1 MKQMLKTNK
10 FVKKDSIYAF
20 VQNQVS
26 RTQFDQEIAKLL
38 EDGTLCQAFD
48 DEHFCLIEWLILKII
63 NVFLMIL
70 SPTLCRNSQV
80 KITLKGH

>member
-48 DEHFCLIEWLILKII
+48 DEHFCLIE
-63 NVFLMIL
+63 
-70 SPTLCRNSQV
+70 
-80 KITLKGH
+80 